1 MDPLQLGDLL
11 DFAAQS
17 AALIVAELV
26 AVVAAAA
33 GAAVVLRLDAIGI
46 SGLAAI
52 SLVASSWL
60 PWMACRCGAQWWAHG
75 GGTRVFTGWDSVKW
89 GRAAGRRPRG
99 RSVSTL
105 SPLVLTMMVVLDS
118 YNPPL
123 S

>member
-60 PWMACRCGAQWWAHG
+60 PWMACRCGAQWWAHDGDWGVPQRVIGFG
-75 GGTRVFTGWDSVKW
+75 G
-89 GRAAGRRPRG
+89 
-99 RSVSTL
+99 
-105 SPLVLTMMVVLDS
+105 
-118 YNPPL
+118 
-123 S
+123 